1 MTNKIIELPYRYQ
14 PRWYQIPILE
24 AWDGGINRLMLVA
37 HRRCGKDKTIF
48 SQIPKKMM
56 ERKGTYFYFLPTYT
70 QSKKVIWN
78 GADKSGFRFLDHFP
92 KEIVK
97 RIDQQEMIIET
108 TNGSILQM
116 VGADNVDRIVG
127 TNPIGVVFSEYS
139 LMKPEVWTLISPIL
153 AENGGWAVFI
163 FTPRGQNHAYKLMK
177 KAQKSDKWH
186 VEILPVS
193 YTKALPLELLEDE
206 KMNMTIEYFKQ
217 EYECFPKGT
226 DIITDDGVKDISNIK
241 IGDRVLTHANRYRKV
256 LRTFQHK
263 HSGDLINIKSLGNNK
278 TLSSTPNHPIRTTDD
293 GVTYSWKNSENFKKG
308 DFITMP
314 KPLLKKNRVIS
325 TNNAKII
332 AWFIAE
338 GSFSNNQVSFSLN
351 ENEIEYQNE
360 ILQALDYSAKIY
372 KNGRGAVNVVVSNV
386 ELGEFLIRN
395 CGSGAGNKKIPFEL
409 IAGYED
415 IVYDI
420 LIKGDGCNIGKNR
433 DIYTT
438 ISKTLAY
445 QVQLLANSLGY
456 TGSFSLA
463 KKARKEMIEG
473 REVNCQNIYT
483 VRINKKSKELSTF
496 LDKNSKIKPKKYSVI
511 APVTNVTVSD
521 FDGIVYNFEVKTDN
535 SYVANSRVVH
545 NCDFTENASAV
556 FKDVHKRTYPVE
568 DWVEDPA
575 HMYQLGVDLAKM
587 NDFTVITPFDYTTF
601 KVGPQDSFNQ
611 IDYTLQKTKIEAAF
625 LRYGRGKVVVDNTGV
640 GVPIVDDLLHKGI
653 NVHPFTFTQNSRND
667 LLTNL
672 QILLEQDKIK
682 IPDDPELIE
691 QLEAAVWEVLP
702 SGKSKVVVPE
712 PMHDDRMISLAL
724 AVWDIPLI
732 RVTRQSMN
740 HVQEYSGV
748 LPMQPGWG
756 F

>member
-1 MTNKIIELPYRYQ
+1 MTQINLPHQYT
-14 PRWYQIPILE
+14 PRDYQIPLLE
-24 AWDGGINRLMLVA
+24 AWDSGINRLMLVA
-37 HRRCGKDKTIF
+37 HRRSGKDKTVF
-48 SQIPKKMM
+48 AQIPKKMM
-56 ERKGTYFYFLPTYT
+56 ERVGTYFYFLPTYT

-92 KEIVK
+92 KGIVK

-139 LMKPEVWTLISPIL
+139 LMKPEVWNLISPIL

-193 YTKALPLELLEDE
+193 KTKALAPELLEDE
-206 KMNMTIEYFKQ
+206 RMNMTVTYFNQ
-217 EYECFPKGT
+217 EY
-226 DIITDDGVKDISNIK
+226 
-241 IGDRVLTHANRYRKV
+241 
-256 LRTFQHK
+256 
-263 HSGDLINIKSLGNNK
+263 
-278 TLSSTPNHPIRTTDD
+278 
-293 GVTYSWKNSENFKKG
+293 
-308 DFITMP
+308 
-314 KPLLKKNRVIS
+314 
-325 TNNAKII
+325 
-332 AWFIAE
+332 
-338 GSFSNNQVSFSLN
+338 
-351 ENEIEYQNE
+351 
-360 ILQALDYSAKIY
+360 
-372 KNGRGAVNVVVSNV
+372 
-386 ELGEFLIRN
+386 
-395 CGSGAGNKKIPFEL
+395 
-409 IAGYED
+409 
-415 IVYDI
+415 
-420 LIKGDGCNIGKNR
+420 
-433 DIYTT
+433 
-438 ISKTLAY
+438 
-445 QVQLLANSLGY
+445 
-456 TGSFSLA
+456 
-463 KKARKEMIEG
+463 
-473 REVNCQNIYT
+473 
-483 VRINKKSKELSTF
+483 
-496 LDKNSKIKPKKYSVI
+496 
-511 APVTNVTVSD
+511 
-521 FDGIVYNFEVKTDN
+521 
-535 SYVANSRVVH
+535 

-556 FKDVHKRTYPVE
+556 FKDVGKRTYPASE
-568 DWVEDPA
+568 WVEDPA
-575 HMYQLGVDLAKM
+575 HMYQLGVDLAKI

-625 LRYGRGKVVVDNTGV
+625 LRYGRGKVVVDNTGL

-691 QLEAAVWEVLP
+691 QLEAAVWEILP

-732 RVTRQSMN
+732 RVTRQSIN
-740 HVQEYSGV
+740 NVPQGPGV
-748 LPMQPGWG
+748 LPMSDEWG